1 MSYLNEQSF
10 KALGLVAPP
19 GKAMEL
25 AFLLLCWTAA
35 IVFLVVAWTRVG
47 EVKDSAEAYTTTVQD
62 KLTQHLTL
70 MSFVAVFVLLTFFLT
85 LRVALAPAY

>member
-10 KALGLVAPP
+10 KALGIIAPP

-35 IVFLVVAWTRVG
+35 IVFLIVAWTKVG
-47 EVKDSAEAYTTTVQD
+47 EVKDSTESYSTLVQD
-62 KLTQHLTL
+62 RLTQQLTL
-70 MSFVAVFVLLTFFLT
+70 SSFVTVFLLLTFFLT